1 MSYRFHCRNSPRQL
15 SPESAPFPANLGLPF
30 GLQVRPAG
38 HRIIGYQRALSN
50 KLQLPS
56 LGGSNCIR
64 KTIIASPWICRRHT
78 GVRHRNCGASLPHW
92 FREIF
97 PMSIWNGAGSTKT
110 LFKAPLT
117 DRQSS
122 GENDVQTRP
131 VKRASND

>member
-15 SPESAPFPANLGLPF
+15 SPKSAPFPANLGLPF
-30 GLQVRPAG
+30 GLQA
-38 HRIIGYQRALSN
+38 IGSLVIKGRYPTN
-50 KLQLPS
+50 FNLPS

-64 KTIIASPWICRRHT
+64 EKIIASPWICRRHT
-78 GVRHRNCGASLPHW
+78 GVRHRNCGASLAHW
-92 FREIF
+92 FPEIF